1 MENRGKIGDAS
12 HICRFGFAWGFVR
25 DSSNEIMAM
34 TPDKDR
40 FGIKKSRPLKT
51 TGGFRFDMRICHA
64 GPDPA
69 SKTHFMQA

>member
-1 MENRGKIGDAS
+1 MENRVKIGGAP

-25 DSSNEIMAM
+25 DSRNEIMAM

-51 TGGFRFDMRICHA
+51 TGGF
-64 GPDPA
+64 
-69 SKTHFMQA
+69 